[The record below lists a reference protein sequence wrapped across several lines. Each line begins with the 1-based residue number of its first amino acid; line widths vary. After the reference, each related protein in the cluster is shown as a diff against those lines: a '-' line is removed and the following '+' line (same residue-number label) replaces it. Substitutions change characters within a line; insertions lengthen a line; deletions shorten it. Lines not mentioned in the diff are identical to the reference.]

1 MEETQSPVLNFY
13 GKQSDVFYY
22 LHDDETTEIIYGGGA
37 GGGKSFIG
45 CVWHIDRRI
54 RYPKSRG
61 MIGRSKISILEQST
75 LVTYFNVASLMGYR
89 MGIDFTYNSQKHTIT
104 WVNGSVTILK
114 DLFEYPSDPDFTSLG
129 STEYTD
135 VFIDDIT
142 EITQKAYDIVNSRIR
157 YKLQEFNLIPKLLG
171 TCNPAPGWVKET
183 FVSDADG
190 KPVTLKPYQI
200 FVRALVSDNPDKN
213 FVELYSQQLSRM
225 NSDYDR
231 ARLLDGD
238 WEVNRDVAN
247 PFAFQFTESKHI
259 CDPLP
264 FNPNKQLYI
273 SVDFNLNP
281 FCVGFSHIWR
291 DTMVHW
297 HVIDE
302 VSIPNGSIQSMV
314 EAIKLRYAAQ
324 LSNCRLTGD
333 HMGVNGQLGERD
345 NASFYTQL
353 KRGLNLRDSQVI
365 TPANPTHE
373 NSRADVN
380 YFLYHSAK
388 DNPDFDFKVYSNCK
402 GVIRDLKT
410 VQCDA
415 FGEIKKKDRKDLSQ
429 QADLLDGAIRYTCN
443 TFLKSFILEHQ
454 KIQGK
459 SKNKFIFTPE
469 LPQHFKDLL
478 KPQF

>member
-1 MEETQSPVLNFY
+1 MTEIQIKLKNPHPAQKEILNNRKRFNVLKCGRRFGKTEIFQELASESIEQGHIFAYFSPTYKDLYEVWHEIQRVFY
-13 GKQSDVFYY
+13 GIIESKSETVKQLIF
-22 LHDDETTEIIYGGGA
+22 TGGA
-37 GGGKSFIG
+37 KVDFWSMEDPDSGRGRKYHRVVVDECEKAGKFQQAWEESIRATLTDFKGDAYLISTPKFGDTYFKKICHNEKQFADWKTFIFTSYDNPYIDREELDEARRLLGDAVFDCEYMAKDLDGKS
-45 CVWHIDRRI
+45 V
-54 RYPKSRG
+54 
-61 MIGRSKISILEQST
+61 
-75 LVTYFNVASLMGYR
+75 
-89 MGIDFTYNSQKHTIT
+89 
-104 WVNGSVTILK
+104 
-114 DLFEYPSDPDFTSLG
+114 
-129 STEYTD
+129 
-135 VFIDDIT
+135 
-142 EITQKAYDIVNSRIR
+142 
-157 YKLQEFNLIPKLLG
+157 
-171 TCNPAPGWVKET
+171 
-183 FVSDADG
+183 
-190 KPVTLKPYQI
+190 
-200 FVRALVSDNPDKN
+200 
-213 FVELYSQQLSRM
+213 
-225 NSDYDR
+225 
-231 ARLLDGD
+231 
-238 WEVNRDVAN
+238 N

-291 DTMVHW
+291 DTLIHW

-324 LSNCRLTGD
+324 ISNCRLTGD

-353 KRGLNLRDSQVI
+353 KRGLNLRDAQVI

-380 YFLYHSAK
+380 YFLYHSSK

-415 FGEIKKKDRKDLSQ
+415 FGEIKKKDRKDLAQ